1 MSGPSSKPVTRRVDG
16 VNRVVLLLLALVLV
30 AAGVIALLVG
40 FGLFFL
46 QPGSPVLPSS
56 ATGWVAQ
63 QPWFWWVAAA
73 VGLVVALLALRWLVG
88 QLTTDGV
95 GSLDLTHG
103 TGQDGSITVRSSGV
117 TEAVEDDAESV
128 LGVERAS
135 ARMAGHDA
143 HRLELTVTL
152 SPDADIPRV
161 RRELEERT
169 VVHVRQALDDPSL
182 PVQLELRP
190 SARAVSRSL
199 G

>member
-1 MSGPSSKPVTRRVDG
+1 MSGPSSRPVTRRVDG
-16 VNRVVLLLLALVLV
+16 VNRVVLLILALLLL
-30 AAGVIALLVG
+30 AAGVLALLVG
-40 FGLFFL
+40 FNLFL
-46 QPGSPVLPSS
+46 LAPDSAVLPGS
-56 ATGWVAQ
+56 ATSWVSQ

-73 VGLVVALLALRWLVG
+73 VGLVIALLALRWLVA

-103 TGQDGSITVRSSGV
+103 SGQGGRVTVRSSGV

-152 SPDADIPRV
+152 SSDADIPRV
-161 RRELEERT
+161 RRELEDRT
-169 VVHVRQALDDPSL
+169 VAHVRQALDDPSL

-190 SARAVSRSL
+190 SAHAVNRSL

>member
-1 MSGPSSKPVTRRVDG
+1 MSGPSSKPVTRPVDG
-16 VNRVVLLLLALVLV
+16 ANRAVLLILALLLV

-40 FGLFFL
+40 FNLFFL
-46 QPGSPVLPSS
+46 APGSSVLPGS
-56 ATGWVAQ
+56 ATSWVSR
-63 QPWFWWVAAA
+63 QPWFWWVLAA
-73 VGLVVALLALRWLVG
+73 VGLVVALLALRWLIA

-95 GSLDLTHG
+95 GSLDMTHG
-103 TGQDGSITVRSSGV
+103 SGQGGRTTVRSSGV
-117 TEAVEDDAESV
+117 TEAVEDDAESI

-152 SPDADIPRV
+152 SSDADIPRV
-161 RRELEERT
+161 RRELEDRT
-169 VVHVRQALDDPSL
+169 VAHVRQALDDPSL

-190 SARAVSRSL
+190 SVRAVSRSL